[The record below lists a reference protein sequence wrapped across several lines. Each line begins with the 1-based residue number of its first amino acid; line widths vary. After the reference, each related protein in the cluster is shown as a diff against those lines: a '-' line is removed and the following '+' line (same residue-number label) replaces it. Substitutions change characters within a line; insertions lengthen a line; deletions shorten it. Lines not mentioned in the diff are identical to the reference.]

1 MGLLI
6 IALVW
11 LLILAVLLKGLLV
24 LWHKMHALVGI
35 EVGYP
40 NEALLLSHQPSVAV
54 PVNVPS
60 KSKLALSPL
69 NQPKTRLKKSR
80 QPYWHTRH
88 GNIPSLVYLTG
99 VNVDNIDRMPS
110 QAVNVLISINERLAQ
125 YLSWQQQA
133 QSNATDSTLTQNWL
147 TEKQFVIERL
157 ITQTIPEAVAQ
168 YDQLARFNPQ
178 RLSQPIHDDMTA
190 GEMLVAVLRAVD
202 EQLLGVLDETFE
214 QASLQLAS
222 TYRYVKSRTQ
232 NI

>member
-6 IALVW
+6 IGLVW
-11 LLILAVLLKGLLV
+11 LLVLAVLLKGLLV

-40 NEALLLSHQPSVAV
+40 NEALLLTHQQGVVVPANLPSE
-54 PVNVPS
+54 S
-60 KSKLALSPL
+60 RLALSPFA
-69 NQPKTRLKKSR
+69 QPKNRLKKSR
-80 QPYWHTRH
+80 QHYWHTHH

-99 VNVDNIDRMPS
+99 VNIDNVDRMPS
-110 QAVNVLISINERLAQ
+110 QAVNILISINERLAQ

-133 QSNATDSTLTQNWL
+133 NATSSTLTQNWP

-178 RLSQPIHDDMTA
+178 RLSQPIHDNMTA
-190 GEMLVAVLRAVD
+190 GEMLVAVLTAVD
-202 EQLLGVLDETFE
+202 EQLLGVLDEIFE
-214 QASLQLAS
+214 QASSQLAT
-222 TYRYVKSRTQ
+222 TYRYVKARTQ
-232 NI
+232 

>member
-6 IALVW
+6 IGLVW
-11 LLILAVLLKGLLV
+11 LLVLAVLLKGLLV

-40 NEALLLSHQPSVAV
+40 TEALLLTHQQGVVVPANLPSE
-54 PVNVPS
+54 S
-60 KSKLALSPL
+60 RLALSPFA
-69 NQPKTRLKKSR
+69 QPKNRLKKSR
-80 QPYWHTRH
+80 QSYWHTRH

-99 VNVDNIDRMPS
+99 VNIDNIDRMPT
-110 QAVNVLISINERLAQ
+110 QAVNILISINERLAQ
-125 YLSWQQQA
+125 YLSWQQQS
-133 QSNATDSTLTQNWL
+133 QTPSNATGTTLTQNWL

-190 GEMLVAVLRAVD
+190 GEMLVAVLTAVD
-202 EQLLGVLDETFE
+202 EQLLGVLDEIFE
-214 QASLQLAS
+214 QASSQLAT
-222 TYRYVKSRTQ
+222 TYRYVKARTQ
-232 NI
+232 